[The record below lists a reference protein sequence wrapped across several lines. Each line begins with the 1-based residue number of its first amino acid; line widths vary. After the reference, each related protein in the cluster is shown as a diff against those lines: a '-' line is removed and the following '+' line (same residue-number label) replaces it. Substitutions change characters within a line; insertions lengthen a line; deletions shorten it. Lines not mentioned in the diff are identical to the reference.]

1 MVLINRDDQSRL
13 RPDQDIESARL
24 EAQEEW
30 AKAQRYGRPY
40 IRTIKDCISSIN
52 ISFKKTVDDAQRGD
66 FGPLFITLGIMG
78 TFLTVI
84 VIIACSRGET
94 KSEA

>member
-13 RPDQDIESARL
+13 FPDQDIESARL

-30 AKAQRYGRPY
+30 AKTQRYGRPY
-40 IRTIKDCISSIN
+40 IRTIKDCISNIN
-52 ISFKKTVDDAQRGD
+52 VSFEKIVDDAQRGD

-78 TFLTVI
+78 ALLTLI
-84 VIIACSRGET
+84 VIIACSRGGT
-94 KSEA
+94 KPDA